1 MPPRL
6 IKPRKFGGIGLER
19 WSMRI
24 LTMRAHG
31 ATEQQI
37 DDEQASL
44 EWSSSFGRMWRYI
57 GMWETEKGNV
67 RCPRF

>member
-1 MPPRL
+1 MPPRV
-6 IKPRKFGGIGLER
+6 IKPRKYGGIGDVR
-19 WSMRI
+19 WAMRI
-24 LTMRAHG
+24 LTMRARG

-57 GMWETEKGNV
+57 GQWEAEKGRV
-67 RCPRF
+67 